1 MSNILQMEKTISF
14 FILILIGILFRS
26 KVKNEEQKDTIKTL
40 ILAIALPAV
49 IFSALLKIDLSSSL
63 IYPPILVLSLNFILF
78 SSVRWM
84 LPMIM
89 GKNISMADRRTL
101 MLMLPSLAP
110 YLSCFPFLTEFSD
123 DTIIGLAAIADTG
136 NKLFILIFLYLL
148 AMYWSYGREIF
159 SNKKAEYN
167 KLIDILLQP
176 INLSI
181 IIALIASLLGISLET
196 IPVYFQESLTYLRN
210 LLTPTI
216 MIFIGLA
223 VKVKGKELKSI
234 LGLLLWRSAIAFAL
248 SALVISLFNI
258 NSLATVLLVVAFP
271 QSSCSFIAYAQISI
285 ITNRQDRTKA
295 LFNLALAL
303 SILAISLPFSA
314 LTMVWIYSSG
324 DFFASPLHLTG
335 LSVVAFTASCVFLW
349 KQDRVQIPIS
359 VRVSEAIEENSRSIP
374 AEMSNK

>member
-1 MSNILQMEKTISF
+1 MEKTISF

-40 ILAIALPAV
+40 LLAIALPAV
-49 IFSALLKIDLSSSL
+49 IFSALLNIDLSSSL

-78 SSVRWM
+78 LSVRWI
-84 LPMIM
+84 LPIIM
-89 GKNISMADRRTL
+89 GNTSVADKRTL

-148 AMYWSYGREIF
+148 AMYWSYGKEIF

-181 IIALIASLLGISLET
+181 IVALIASLLGIKLET
-196 IPVYFQESLTYLRN
+196 IPVYFQESLAYLRN

-285 ITNRQDRTKA
+285 ISNRQDKTKA
-295 LFNLALAL
+295 LFNPALAL

-314 LTMVWIYSSG
+314 LTIVWIYSSG
-324 DFFASPLHLTG
+324 DFFASPLHLAG
-335 LSVVAFTASCVFLW
+335 LSIVSFLTSCVFLW